1 MDLRHAELRKAY
13 RWRWLLS
20 INVVWGYRSMKIN
33 RGVCFFHMTQRTHTN
48 VNRMQSKCETF
59 KRFAQTLEHLFDK
72 SHIENQCNA
81 KSMQNLFTF
90 LLHVPGLIGN
100 NSFSARYSRTKQIV
114 LVCCSSETIFLFCR
128 CLLGHAGYCTIAK

>member
-100 NSFSARYSRTKQIV
+100 NSFSARYSRTKTNCIS
-114 LVCCSSETIFLFCR
+114 LLLLWNNFPFLLMSLRPCR
-128 CLLGHAGYCTIAK
+128 LLYNS